1 MLPWFLPKG
10 SNQIEEWYENIT
22 IPDFRIK
29 PTKSGYIDDK
39 TAFDWLCSFHEA
51 SKNRVQKGRPRLL
64 LMDNHGSHSTIEFI
78 SFCEEKLII
87 PFFFLPHTTHLC
99 QPLDGEAFQCL
110 KHYFRTAN
118 NEVMIWGGSVARKR
132 DFFRMIHQVR
142 EKAFIQRII
151 RSSFR
156 SRGIYP
162 FDPEAILA
170 PLRRLESEG
179 TPLRIFTPSPPP
191 DISSSVTNSPP
202 DTIARVNKLNTKL
215 IKGLEN
221 QNQQMKRYIQRSMDA
236 NSYLTQELDLIKAS
250 FKKSQF
256 HKEARNE
263 PRNGKSILR
272 ASNSVLGP
280 TNANRMIKKRQDVDS
295 KKRQRQQAKHAKELE
310 DEAQAQ
316 KARDLAEAEHE
327 AQMIARNGGGPNWYM
342 DSRGSYL

>member
-1 MLPWFLPKG
+1 
-10 SNQIEEWYENIT
+10 
-22 IPDFRIK
+22 
-29 PTKSGYIDDK
+29 
-39 TAFDWLCSFHEA
+39 
-51 SKNRVQKGRPRLL
+51 
-64 LMDNHGSHSTIEFI
+64 
-78 SFCEEKLII
+78 
-87 PFFFLPHTTHLC
+87 
-99 QPLDGEAFQCL
+99 
-110 KHYFRTAN
+110 
-118 NEVMIWGGSVARKR
+118 
-132 DFFRMIHQVR
+132 MIHKVR
-142 EKAFIQRII
+142 EKAFTQRII

-162 FDPEAILA
+162 FNPEAILA

-236 NSYLTQELDLIKAS
+236 NSYLTQQLDLMKAS

-263 PRNGKSILR
+263 PRNGKSILG

-327 AQMIARNGGGPNWYM
+327 AQMIAKYGGGPNWYM